1 MNERDMLLRKSR
13 RTKSK
18 SDILAYK
25 QKQNEANIA
34 VKRAKSSYYK
44 NLLSENSE
52 NPSKF
57 WKILKSI
64 YPSKK
69 KKKYTS
75 QSFDIGDHV
84 KTCDPF
90 TISNAFCKF
99 FTGTFTKTLKEKAT
113 PLYDLVW
120 RTPGNI
126 SRRTEQNFKFQTVA
140 KSEVER
146 HLKSIKC
153 SKATGPDDLPPG
165 LLMHLIN
172 LSLTTNV
179 FPADWKIAKIIPIY
193 KSGSRSNLD
202 NYRPISILPVLSKII
217 EKIKHRQLISFLDRN
232 SLLSPSQFGF
242 RRGLST
248 ELAAT
253 LLLDDIRK
261 EVDAGKL

>member
-90 TISNAFCKF
+90 TISNVFCKF

-146 HLKSIKC
+146 HLKSIKR
-153 SKATGPDDLPPG
+153 SKTTGSDDLPPG
-165 LLMHLIN
+165 LLNDSAELIATPLTHLIN

-202 NYRPISILPVLSKII
+202 NYRPISILPVLSKIV
-217 EKIKHRQLISFLDRN
+217 EKIIHRQVMSFLRDRN
-232 SLLSPSQFGF
+232 SLLSPS
-242 RRGLST
+242 
-248 ELAAT
+248 
-253 LLLDDIRK
+253 
-261 EVDAGKL
+261 